1 MNGRFQTAA
10 GYSPPIISRSE
21 RVLAKGFSPR
31 MNRRLIE
38 VGRWQQ
44 RRRVRLGDKCGA
56 IGDDAVAIESAV
68 MTRLRCCR
76 TSARCRQVRAVATE
90 APMQRRAHFA
100 LSDSNFS
107 PLSICRTRSHRDR
120 RDVVLVLSV

>member
-1 MNGRFQTAA
+1 MCALMNGRFQTAA

-44 RRRVRLGDKCGA
+44 RRRVGLGDNCGA
-56 IGDDAVAIESAV
+56 IGDDAVAIESPV
-68 MTRLRCCR
+68 MTRLRCCP
-76 TSARCRQVRAVATE
+76 SVC
-90 APMQRRAHFA
+90 A
-100 LSDSNFS
+100 LSSGAS
-107 PLSICRTRSHRDR
+107 GRHRTTDAATHPFCA
-120 RDVVLVLSV
+120 